1 MMFLLTARSMT
12 ATVVIIFRFIAGS
25 AAAGIAK
32 FQRGCAGFTVTL
44 SVRAVPVLLATRAR
58 VQGGGFIQIVGFRY
72 LAGCCCCVFWHSF
85 TIRTVAVR

>member
-1 MMFLLTARSMT
+1 MSLLAVWTMT
-12 ATVVIIFRFIAGS
+12 ATVVITLGLMTGS

-32 FQRGCAGFTVTL
+32 FQRGRAGFAVTGTA
-44 SVRAVPVLLATRAR
+44 RAVPVLLATRAR
-58 VQGGGFIQIVGFRY
+58 VQGGGFIQIVDFRY